1 MSCLLRLLSFSLGVS
16 AMVNH
21 GLGQHDVSMSIM
33 HIAPGLK
40 FSIDILILIIL
51 NESTPMMTIS
61 VRLL

>member
-1 MSCLLRLLSFSLGVS
+1 
-16 AMVNH
+16 MVNH